1 CAACGIVVHYA
12 LLGTGAYTSMLLWHA
27 GITASAPLLM
37 NTEKNFVSDA
47 LDLHGAAAKI
57 PLSQTIFAPYNL
69 VVCALLALLVP
80 PLIVAMQ
87 PSKEQT
93 VRADLASIPAPPEA
107 ESEERALD
115 AKTPAEWLDRT
126 RILTVVVGVLGL
138 TFLVR

>member
-1 CAACGIVVHYA
+1 
-12 LLGTGAYTSMLLWHA
+12 
-27 GITASAPLLM
+27 
-37 NTEKNFVSDA
+37 
-47 LDLHGAAAKI
+47 
-57 PLSQTIFAPYNL
+57 
-69 VVCALLALLVP
+69 LLVP

-138 TFLVR
+138 TFLVRYSREHGITDLNHNVVNVTFLMLGMTLHKSAVAYARAIGQSVR